1 MKRKLSNINI
11 TVLVISALFFDLL
24 SAIPFFNIV
33 VSAISTFSFQTYFFM
48 KDVKKS
54 HYSLIGNLIEF
65 IPGLSSIL
73 PAVTAGVIMTI
84 TANRVEENAEAKA
97 AQEKKM
103 AEEKALAQK
112 VIAKRQLD
120 AVILQK
126 QQREQEEE
134 MLEGEVLVQKVVEKR
149 QFDAAAVQKIVE
161 KRQLDA
167 VMMQKVTAKR
177 MFDATIGQKQRAQ
190 KQILNLKK

>member
-11 TVLVISALFFDLL
+11 TILVISAIFFDLL
-24 SAIPFFNIV
+24 NVIPLFNIV

-48 KDVKKS
+48 KGVKKS

-65 IPGLSSIL
+65 IPGLNLL
-73 PAVTAGVIMTI
+73 PAITAGVIMT
-84 TANRVEENAEAKA
+84 TVTNRAEEKLAEKA

-120 AVILQK
+120 AAILQR

-177 MFDATIGQKQRAQ
+177 MFDATIGHKRRAQ
-190 KQILNLKK
+190 EQILNLKK

>member
-65 IPGLSSIL
+65 IPGLNLL
-73 PAVTAGVIMTI
+73 PAITAGVIMTI
-84 TANRVEENAEAKA
+84 VTNRAEEKLAEKA

-134 MLEGEVLVQKVVEKR
+134 MLEGEVIAQNMVEKR
-149 QFDAAAVQKIVE
+149 QF
-161 KRQLDA
+161 DA

-177 MFDATIGQKQRAQ
+177 VFDATIGQKQRAQ